1 MDALIKERFRPADP
15 FPWDAGAARMDACS
29 GPGPGAVG
37 VSPSPSSCSSPPPPP
52 PPPPP
57 QGLFMAILSRLEP
70 GEPAVAGK
78 DLVVSVLA
86 AASTAAAAGGAA
98 EALPRAADVPAECRG
113 DQLVLAALVFL
124 SSPLGSAA
132 GGAARAPG
140 AGAAAA
146 SSAVGHFPP
155 LPLLEAVGEGAASS
169 PPPSQRR
176 YRRLPG
182 WSPSGAGEEAQL
194 LALEAAFLS
203 WTAPFERAGGLP
215 SRMSYQPRKRYC
227 PDLGGAEA
235 REALLQEGRAAPAA
249 EEETVAG
256 GGRGRKKAGG
266 DRDRGRA
273 EGAGADGGGEGPAA
287 GTGAGEGGTVAS
299 GAGEGEGDKEGEAG
313 PAATGEAATAA
324 P

>member
-37 VSPSPSSCSSPPPPP
+37 VSPSPSSCSSPPPP

-256 GGRGRKKAGG
+256 GGRGRKEAGG

-273 EGAGADGGGEGPAA
+273 EGAGANGGGEGPAA